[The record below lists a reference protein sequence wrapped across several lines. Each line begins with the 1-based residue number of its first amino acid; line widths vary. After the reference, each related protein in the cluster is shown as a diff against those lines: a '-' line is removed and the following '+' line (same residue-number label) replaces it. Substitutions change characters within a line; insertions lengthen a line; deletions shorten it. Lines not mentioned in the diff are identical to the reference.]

1 MPIITVII
9 PAYNQSHYLAG
20 AIESVLAQDY
30 EDWECIVVNDGSTDS
45 TAEVVKAY
53 QDQRI
58 HYIYQQNAGLSAA
71 RNTGIRNARGK
82 YLSFLDSDD
91 LFAKNKLS
99 LLINVFHNNPEIALV
114 SGSTEL
120 IDQNGIAIARKFDPV
135 LPADTSQLL
144 LGNPLHVGSV
154 LVKRSWQEK
163 IGFFD
168 TRLRSYEDWDFWLRL
183 ALYNAKFVCIPEV
196 VSFYRFHTEQMTRN
210 RQQMTRASF
219 TVLDQIYAQQ
229 NLPEPWIQLKD
240 KAYSHSHLRAAA
252 NAYAGSDFNN
262 GKNHLRQ
269 AILLSPDLAEEG
281 STNLAK
287 RMVAWTELPKIQQ
300 PVAFLESIEKNLPE
314 EFSVGF
320 RKQFNKALSQK
331 TLEIAF
337 QNYRQNN
344 FKQARKLIISS
355 IRRTPTWLFNRG
367 VLSVLFHSCF
377 PLTKNLTT
385 NNQERQT

>member
-1 MPIITVII
+1 MITVII

-45 TAEVVKAY
+45 TAEVVKTY

-58 HYIYQQNAGLSAA
+58 HYIHQQNAGLSAA

-99 LLINVFHNNPEIALV
+99 LLMNVFYNNPEIALV
-114 SGSTEL
+114 SGNTEL
-120 IDQNGIAIARKFDPV
+120 IDQNGIAIERKFDPV
-135 LPADTSQLL
+135 LPADNSQLL

-154 LVKRSWQEK
+154 LLKRSWQEK
-163 IGFFD
+163 VGFFD
-168 TRLRSYEDWDFWLRL
+168 TRLRSYEDWDYWLRL
-183 ALYNAKFVCIPEV
+183 ALHNAKFVCIPEV

-219 TVLDQIYAQQ
+219 TVLDQIYAQP
-229 NLPEPWIQLKD
+229 NLPKPWIQLKD
-240 KAYSHSHLRAAA
+240 KAYAHSHLRAAA
-252 NAYAGSDFNN
+252 NAYAGGDFYD
-262 GKNHLRQ
+262 GKNQLRQ
-269 AILLSPDLAEEG
+269 AIRLCPALVEEENA
-281 STNLAK
+281 NLAK

-344 FKQARKLIISS
+344 FKQARKLIITS